1 MMNNDKISYNIYSTC
16 IYYMPS
22 LISFLNIPLGTWVSV
37 SLVSESLPRPLRWY
51 TKDLKVTIRYIVQ
64 GGILNGNAYM
74 WEGL

>member
-16 IYYMPS
+16 IYHTPS
-22 LISFLNIPLGTWVSV
+22 LISFLNVPLGTWVSV

-51 TKDLKVTIRYIVQ
+51 TKDLKMTISYIVQ
-64 GGILNGNAYM
+64 GEILNGHAYI